1 MEYAEYALIGIAFVG
16 FLAGGFGLYYLTAW
30 IVRQLAERNL
40 FFTIADEGTAKAVI
54 INGKFDRFIMSFMGR
69 KFTNEVVE
77 EEVEEDGEKRTKKD
91 IATRWDISEAD
102 DVEER
107 KVALPFMRGIQWIG
121 VPPFNDIHQYKFT
134 WSSLEEVPNEKG
146 ELVKRPVQSSKRIDY
161 VLVQSD
167 IYVTRLEEAECKDKI
182 PLNGNI
188 IFAAKVVNPYKAL
201 YRIER
206 WLEAVENLLT
216 ARMREYFGAHHYEEL
231 IELASNI
238 AGDDSSELMEQF
250 QSLIDFVKDK
260 YGVLISSI
268 RISTIDPG
276 SALAEEFI
284 RATTKVYVAE
294 QQAAADKVAGE
305 GLAARDTAH
314 YKAISEIPGAVD
326 FYKWDRIANSRLSTY
341 VESGGARTGINLGGG
356 KDSPAPSG
364 EDDRPA
370 SP

>member
-1 MEYAEYALIGIAFVG
+1 MENVEYALMGVAFVG
-16 FLAGGFGLYYLTAW
+16 FFAGGFGLYYLTAW

-54 INGKFDRFIMSFMGR
+54 VNGKFDRFIMSFMGR
-69 KFTNEVVE
+69 EFTDVVVE
-77 EEVEEDGEKRTKKD
+77 ND
-91 IATRWDISEAD
+91 IATRWDIGEAD
-102 DVEER
+102 DVEEHR
-107 KVALPFMRGIQWIG
+107 AALPFMRGIQWIG
-121 VPPFNDIHQYKFT
+121 FPPFNDIHQYKFT

-146 ELVKRPVQSSKRIDY
+146 ELVKRPVQNSKRIDY

-206 WLEAVENLLT
+206 WLESVENLLT

-250 QSLIDFVKDK
+250 QSLIDFIKDK

-314 YKAISEIPGAVD
+314 YKAISDIPGASD
-326 FYKWDRIANSRLSTY
+326 FYKWDRIANSHLSTY
-341 VESGGARTGINLGGG
+341 VEGGGSSRTGINLGGG